1 MRPLFLFQV
10 NSSARAILWLM
21 ITKFALVLCL
31 AGLGM
36 FVTGLLPRD
45 TMNAV
50 RAFLG
55 DKEERKNQP
64 PVRVQ
69 LLFCGAICIFFG
81 LLMLGVIRL

>member
-1 MRPLFLFQV
+1 
-10 NSSARAILWLM
+10 M

-31 AGLGM
+31 AGSGM
-36 FVTGLLPRD
+36 SVTGLLPKD
-45 TMNAV
+45 KMNSV

-55 DKEERKNQP
+55 DKEERKKNQP